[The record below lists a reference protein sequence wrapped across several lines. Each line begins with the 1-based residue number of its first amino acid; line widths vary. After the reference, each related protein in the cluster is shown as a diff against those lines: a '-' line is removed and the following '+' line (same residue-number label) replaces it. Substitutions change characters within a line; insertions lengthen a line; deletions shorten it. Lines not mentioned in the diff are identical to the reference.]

1 MLKSVKIGIVLILV
15 MMGLS
20 LYFYPL
26 LPSNMAVHWNTEGSP
41 NGYSPKI
48 VGLMLIPSLSI
59 GLLIL
64 FILIPKIDPLARNM
78 RRFWGYYEMLVV
90 VVTGFML
97 YMHMRL
103 IAWNMG
109 LKFDMGLMTMPAIG
123 LLFVYLGV
131 LLKHAKRN
139 WFIGIRTPWTL
150 SDEKVWNKT
159 HELGSRLF
167 IVGGVMIALS
177 PSFGKIAIYVVVST
191 LFLITTFLFVYSYW
205 LWSKLRK

>member
-64 FILIPKIDPLARNM
+64 FILIPKIDPLARNI
-78 RRFWGYYEMLVV
+78 RRFWRYYEMLVV

-97 YMHMRL
+97 YMHVLL